1 MDTHIEKKVS
11 QCEICQQQS
20 TSSPARAYTN
30 WSVAERPWQRIHLDF
45 AGPFHNATWL
55 ICIDAF
61 SKYPFVTKMASITA
75 KATIDA
81 LKVIFSV
88 EGLPDTIVTDNGRQ
102 FSAAEFQVFCNSN
115 GITHL
120 TTAPFHPASNGEAER
135 FVRTFKTCPIG
146 SSNKSPAELLHG
158 RQPKTRLNMLVPTPT
173 QGFDK
178 RLRQELCTGSTVDS
192 WCNSKQSWQYDV
204 SHPSQVYVC
213 KLQTTSLILRF
224 PLSRVLT

>member
-1 MDTHIEKKVS
+1 
-11 QCEICQQQS
+11 
-20 TSSPARAYTN
+20 
-30 WSVAERPWQRIHLDF
+30 
-45 AGPFHNATWL
+45 
-55 ICIDAF
+55 
-61 SKYPFVTKMASITA
+61 MASITA
-75 KATIDA
+75 QATIDA

-158 RQPKTRLNMLVPTPT
+158 RQPETRLNMLVPTPT
-173 QGFDK
+173 QGS
-178 RLRQELCTGSTVDS
+178 RAGSESSYAVSTNVYARNYARGPP
-192 WCNSKQSWQYDV
+192 WIPGVIQSK
-204 SHPSQVYVC
+204 VC
-213 KLQTTSLILRF
+213 SMMYR
-224 PLSRVLT
+224 